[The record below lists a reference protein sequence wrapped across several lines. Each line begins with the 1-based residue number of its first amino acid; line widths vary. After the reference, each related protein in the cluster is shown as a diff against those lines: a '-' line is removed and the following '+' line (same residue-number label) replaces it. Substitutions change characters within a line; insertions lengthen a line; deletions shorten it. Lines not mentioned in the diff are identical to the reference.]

1 MENIEDLL
9 KELEYSKSSHYHRL
23 VGATNP
29 SDAHLVK
36 LARQCNIDGIY
47 TFNTSS
53 QDNASNKNI
62 LSEKPAVF
70 VAQAKNEQEAKE
82 IHRKLWNLGQAPFL
96 IVLLPLQ
103 IRIYTGFD
111 YSRNN
116 RVYEEKGLLKEISL
130 DSADLHLILKDFSTD
145 SIDSGFIWKSKIAK
159 SLDPR
164 RKVNVRLLENLRDLE
179 AALCKR
185 KIKTKTAHALIGKYI
200 YLRYLRDRGLVNE
213 TFLHKYNIQSSRVF
227 GRDAQVTELERLV
240 NVLEKLFNGGIFPL
254 DFEGELAPS
263 DEHVSLTAS
272 VFSGD
277 ELQIEGDK
285 IVSQLHL
292 DFQAYDFQYI
302 PVETLSAI
310 YEQFIDQKEEKGAF
324 YTPEVL
330 ADYLIAEMTAIEEL
344 QEGQK
349 ILDPACGSGIF
360 LVLVFRKQIEHEL
373 RKKGKITIKKLANL
387 LSNIFGIERE
397 VEACYV
403 AEFSLLLTMLNYIDS
418 DLDSLVS
425 KGFRFP
431 TLHNKQI
438 FHGDF
443 FDNNLLILDSTY
455 KFDWVI
461 GNPPWITI
469 KPGSES
475 EQCALSWIKKNNR
488 TMHVSGN
495 RIAEA
500 FCWRATEFII
510 DNGTIGFVLPATS
523 LFNINSKSFR
533 QAFFKKHKIFRVTN
547 FSNLRMILFDGR
559 AVLPAIT
566 LIFRPSKDELEENVI
581 THYGPFVVNQVF
593 LPRHKPW
600 VLTINE
606 SETQTILQKNTFN
619 GDSMV
624 WKMALWGS
632 RLDEKVI
639 SYIRNRFPTT
649 LDIFCKNMG
658 WGDNQPTEGPE
669 FRPEDSKE
677 KVQYRPELVG
687 MCALNTQKMANS
699 GHLISVPNE
708 AMITLLEKDCYLRKR
723 GGERGLEITHAPH
736 IIISYSWGHYIAY
749 SEKDFVI
756 PPRQFGVAGNPGDE
770 EVLKALTIYLNSS
783 LVSFYMF
790 FVSQQ
795 WGIFKQALKQVSLQ
809 EVKKIPLPTFT
820 DEQIAKLA
828 KVYNELEI
836 YDVKENQEY
845 LRQRAS
851 ETIFNVLE
859 IPSNLS
865 ERIDEFVN
873 IRLLLDEGPT
883 KAERIIRVPS
893 QEHYIRYAS
902 SLRENLDMFTSGSAR
917 HKLSINWSYDITE
930 CIVEIQD
937 RRPSIQSNITVMKS
951 DISNETFLEDLR
963 NSIGEKFSQWIY
975 IQRSIRMFDGPF
987 IYIYKPSRL
996 LDWTVTQAANDADDI
1011 IGEILSAEVEYDQ
1024 EH

>member
-1 MENIEDLL
+1 MENIEELL
-9 KELEYSKSSHYHRL
+9 KELEYSGSSHYHRL
-23 VGATNP
+23 VDSTNP
-29 SDAHLVK
+29 SDAHLMK

-53 QDNASNKNI
+53 QDQILNKNI
-62 LSEKPAVF
+62 LSEKPVVF
-70 VAQAKNEQEAKE
+70 IAQAKNEQEAKD

-96 IVLLPLQ
+96 IILLPLQ

-116 RVYEEKGLLKEISL
+116 RVYEERGLLKEISL
-130 DSADLHLILKDFSTD
+130 DSADLHAILKDFSTD
-145 SIDSGFIWKSKIAK
+145 SIDSGFIWKSNIAK
-159 SLDPR
+159 SLDTR
-164 RKVNVRLLENLRDLE
+164 KKVNVRLLENLRGLE
-179 AALCKR
+179 SVLCKR
-185 KIKTKTAHALIGKYI
+185 KIKSKTAHALIGKYI
-200 YLRYLRDRGLVNE
+200 YLRYLWDRELVTEN
-213 TFLHKYNIQSSRVF
+213 FLHKYNIQSSKVF
-227 GRDAQVTELERLV
+227 GRDAKVIELERLV
-240 NVLEKLFNGGIFPL
+240 TILENLFNGGIFPL
-254 DFEGELAPS
+254 DFEGEFAPS

-277 ELQIEGDK
+277 ELQIEDDR
-285 IVSQLHL
+285 IISQLHL

-302 PVETLSAI
+302 PIETLSAI
-310 YEQFIDQKEEKGAF
+310 YEQFIDQKKEKGAF

-330 ADYLIAEMTAIEEL
+330 ADYLISEMNASKEL
-344 QEGQK
+344 REGQK

-360 LVLVFRKQIEHEL
+360 LVLAFRKLIEHEL
-373 RKKGKITIKKLANL
+373 RKRGKITIKKLGNL

-403 AEFSLLLTMLNYIDS
+403 AEFSLLLTMLNYIDT

-443 FDNNLLILDSTY
+443 FDNNVPVLNSTN
-455 KFDWVI
+455 KFDWII

-475 EQCALSWIKKNNR
+475 EQCALSWIRKNNR

-495 RIAEA
+495 RVAEA
-500 FCWRATEFII
+500 FCWRATESIAYTGI
-510 DNGTIGFVLPATS
+510 IGFVLPATS
-523 LFNINSKSFR
+523 LFNLTSKSFR
-533 QAFFKKHKIFRVTN
+533 QNFFKKNKIFRVTN
-547 FSNLRMILFDGR
+547 FSNLRMVLFDGR

-566 LIFRPSKDELEENVI
+566 LIFRPGQDEIEENVI
-581 THYGPFVVNQVF
+581 THYGPFIVNQVF

-606 SETQTILQKNTFN
+606 SETQTIIQKDTLN
-619 GDSMV
+619 GESIV

-639 SYIRNRFPTT
+639 SYIRNRFSTT
-649 LDIFCKNMG
+649 LDLFCKNMG
-658 WGDNQPTEGPE
+658 WGNNQPTEGPE
-669 FRPEDSKE
+669 FRPEDSNE
-677 KVQYRPELVG
+677 KVEYKPELVG
-687 MCALNTQKMANS
+687 MLALSTLKMADS

-708 AMITLLEKDCYLRKR
+708 ALLSLSKKDCYLRKR

-749 SEKDFVI
+749 SGKDFVI
-756 PPRQFGVAGNPGDE
+756 PPRQFGIAGNPGDE
-770 EVLKALTIYLNSS
+770 KVLKALTIYLNSS

-795 WGIFKQALKQVSLQ
+795 WGVFKQALRQVSLQ
-809 EVKKIPLPTFT
+809 EVKKIPVPTFT
-820 DEQIAKLA
+820 DEQIEKLA
-828 KVYNELEI
+828 RVYTELEI
-836 YDVKENQEY
+836 YDVKENQDY
-845 LRQRAS
+845 LKQRAS
-851 ETIFNVLE
+851 ETIFNVLD
-859 IPSNLS
+859 IPSDYA
-865 ERIDEFVN
+865 ERIDEF
-873 IRLLLDEGPT
+873 ISIKLLLDEGPT
-883 KAERIIRVPS
+883 KAERIIKAPS
-893 QEHYIRYAS
+893 PDHYTKYAS
-902 SLRENLDMFTSGSAR
+902 RLRDHLDLFTSGSAR
-917 HKLSINWSYDITE
+917 HKLSINWSYDLTE

-937 RRPSIQSNITVMKS
+937 RRQSKPIDIEVMKS
-951 DISNETFLEDLR
+951 DITNETFLEDLR

-975 IQRSIRMFDGPF
+975 IQRSIRMFDGPL

-1011 IGEILSAEVEYDQ
+1011 IGEILSAEGDYDQ
-1024 EH
+1024 EY